1 MATTNDVGCEAID
14 SNVSKLVQ
22 NAKFIGEFVGSIV
35 KFSNTLLEIIT
46 SAVDDWVVAFRKLEL
61 KKTTTTEWARKL
73 YGELGEMTASSIK
86 YLDDVANFIQHVQN
100 KDWQNSVMQSLKQS
114 TRKFGS
120 LSDYTSRLKTNLD
133 RAADSHRRF
142 FQTLVTV
149 MESLQKVLNGCS
161 INLSETEI
169 EKARAQARKVLFI
182 GGTLSWGVATGVGIA
197 LTDRD
202 HELFPVFVLVAVAGT
217 GLGLTAFGYAH
228 HAAKKCDILSV
239 KIHALK
245 DHVAKMIKSVS
256 SINHEVTEVDILL
269 CSSSKHV
276 SDLCTFVEDN
286 SACSSISHDYLLDIL
301 KILFEKFDAAGT
313 MCSDYKESLQG
324 KKDILHA
331 DMDNLFGKFD

>member
-202 HELFPVFVLVAVAGT
+202 HELFNQKIRSICTCKNNNVIIMYT
-217 GLGLTAFGYAH
+217 
-228 HAAKKCDILSV
+228 KKCSCF
-239 KIHALK
+239 
-245 DHVAKMIKSVS
+245 SPFS
-256 SINHEVTEVDILL
+256 YCINKNTLAS
-269 CSSSKHV
+269 CPS
-276 SDLCTFVEDN
+276 
-286 SACSSISHDYLLDIL
+286 
-301 KILFEKFDAAGT
+301 
-313 MCSDYKESLQG
+313 
-324 KKDILHA
+324 
-331 DMDNLFGKFD
+331 